1 MNTNL
6 SSSQTIA
13 ARPAAIGALR
23 HKGIDMLY
31 SIEDAVLMQ
40 QVVDTIRTKTEEQKM
55 RQDFLKHYNLWWNET
70 CMYSGVNFYV
80 RNTHFKAL
88 VKMGE
93 KIVPLI
99 KEMISLEPDYK
110 QDFLQL
116 LLSTITKE

>member
-1 MNTNL
+1 MNTSL

-13 ARPAAIGALR
+13 ERPTAIGALR

-31 SIEDAVLMQ
+31 SIEDAALMQ
-40 QVVDTIRTKTEEQKM
+40 QVVDSIRTKTEEQKT
-55 RQDFLKHYNLWWNET
+55 RKDFLKHYDLWWNET

-80 RNTHFKAL
+80 RNRHFKAL

-99 KEMISLEPDYK
+99 KEMITQEPDYK

-116 LLSTITKE
+116 LHSTITKK